1 MSVVVGV
8 HGVEVTMS
16 IRGSRVLVAAVG
28 SVAVFL
34 LAACSGSDSS
44 EEASGPAISS
54 DVAVTVAESTP
65 VTDAVDRDRALG
77 LPVDPPSTTIS
88 TDPDEQAA
96 ADVVYLYVAMLDKCI
111 KDFAACDSAPFEKIA
126 TKNAI
131 ETDPALSLSAE
142 ERDQYESILLDF
154 DAKHEIRWIKKIDGA
169 VPIIQVL
176 HCPYLNRYLAN
187 KGQDQGTE
195 YEFGAV
201 RLMMSRVIQR
211 DGRWQ
216 LDSFGRGIEIT
227 PTEYSEN
234 ACRVFDGTPQEEF
247 LALTEEGPKE

>member
-1 MSVVVGV
+1 
-8 HGVEVTMS
+8 MS
-16 IRGSRVLVAAVG
+16 IRGSRVLAAAVG

-54 DVAVTVAESTP
+54 DVAVTVPESTP
-65 VTDAVDRDRALG
+65 VTDVVDRDRVLG

-96 ADVVYLYVAMLDKCI
+96 ADVVYLYVAMLENCI
-111 KDFAACDSAPFEKIA
+111 KDFAACDSAPFEQIA

-142 ERDQYESILLDF
+142 EREQYGSILLDF
-154 DAKHEIRWIKKIDGA
+154 DREHEIRWIKKIDGA

-176 HCPYLNRYLAN
+176 HCPYLNRYLTI
-187 KGQDQGTE
+187 KGQGTE

-201 RLMMSRVIQR
+201 RLVMSRVIQR

-234 ACRVFDGTPQEEF
+234 ACRQFDGAPQEEF

>member
-1 MSVVVGV
+1 
-8 HGVEVTMS
+8 MS

-54 DVAVTVAESTP
+54 DVAVTVPESTP

-96 ADVVYLYVAMLDKCI
+96 ADIVHLYHQLGVKCLE
-111 KDFAACDSAPFEKIA
+111 DFTGCDSADFEKIL
-126 TKNAI
+126 TKNALQDEPFLAI
-131 ETDPALSLSAE
+131 SE
-142 ERDQYESILLDF
+142 EQKEQLEVVLLDF
-154 DAKHEIRWIKKIDGA
+154 DSEHEIRWVKKIDGA
-169 VPIIQVL
+169 VPVVQVL
-176 HCPYLNRYLAN
+176 QCSYLNRYLAV
-187 KGQDQGTE
+187 KGQGVE
-195 YEFGAV
+195 NEFGLV
-201 RLMMSRVIQR
+201 RMVMSRVILR

-216 LDSFGRGIEIT
+216 FDDFGRGVEIV

-234 ACRVFDGTPQEEF
+234 ACRQFDGTPQEEL